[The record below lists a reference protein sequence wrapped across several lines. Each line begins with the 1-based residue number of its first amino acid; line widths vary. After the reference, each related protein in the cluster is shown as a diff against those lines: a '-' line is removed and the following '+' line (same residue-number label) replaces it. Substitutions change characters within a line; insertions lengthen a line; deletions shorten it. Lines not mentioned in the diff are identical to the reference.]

1 MMIYYVA
8 NNTVEYSSGVYPVL
22 SALLPHQ
29 NVTQETLEGQYDLVI
44 ATDTLSQSIAGY
56 PNKLVIDTTAE
67 VSVTVREKNE
77 LEYTADAMISKI
89 SELKTYSY
97 ELITSV
103 ADEDKQRS
111 LSLIYPSMSAPQII
125 DYDIYQ
131 AWHSDV
137 LSVYFATKT
146 LIIACTSRTELDNI
160 VFDTEFSTEISGK
173 PDISL
178 STFV

>member
-29 NVTQETLEGQYDLVI
+29 NITQETLEGQYDYVV

-67 VSVTVREKNE
+67 VSVTVREKDE
-77 LEYTADAMISKI
+77 SEYTEDSIINKI

-103 ADEDKQRS
+103 ADENKQRS
-111 LSLIYPSMSAPQII
+111 LSLLYSNMSAPQII
-125 DYDIYQ
+125 EYDTYQ
-131 AWHSDV
+131 TWHIDV
-137 LSVYFATKT
+137 LSVYFTTKT
-146 LIIACTSRTELDNI
+146 SIEACTTRTELDAI
-160 VFDTEFSTEISGK
+160 VFDTEFATEISGK

-178 STFV
+178 SDFV

>member
-1 MMIYYVA
+1 MSSKIQIVGEIYTR
-8 NNTVEYSSGVYPVL
+8 NGVEYPVL
-22 SALLPHQ
+22 DEYD
-29 NVTQETLEGQYDLVI
+29 VTG
-44 ATDTLSQSIAGY
+44 GY
-56 PNKLVIDTTAE
+56 K
-67 VSVTVREKNE
+67 
-77 LEYTADAMISKI
+77 
-89 SELKTYSY
+89 
-97 ELITSV
+97 SV